1 MKIQNALK
9 KVLDKVDLKE
19 EEMVSIMTQI
29 MEGQVKD
36 SQLGSLLT
44 ALRIKGESIE
54 EIAGAAIVMR
64 DKSENINVSRT
75 ETIVDTCGT
84 GGDGANTFNISTAAA
99 FVVAG
104 CGLTVAK
111 HGNKAVSSLSG
122 SADVLRCLG
131 VNIDA
136 DKLTVEKCLD
146 EIGIGFLFAPMMHGA
161 MKYAAGVRKELGFR
175 TIFNLLGPL
184 TNPAGANAQVIGIY
198 DSSRLKQIASV
209 LKLLGTRQAFVVHGS
224 DGLDEITLTGTTNVC
239 ELVNGQVKEYTLEP
253 ENFELTACKAK
264 DISGGT
270 PEENANIIKN
280 ILSGEQGPK
289 RDIVLMNASAAICA
303 GGIAENLKVAMH
315 LARQSIDTGSA
326 EIKLNNL
333 CRLSHQ

>member
-29 MEGQVKD
+29 MEGQIKD

-54 EIAGAAIVMR
+54 EIAGAVIVMR

-303 GGIAENLKVAMH
+303 GGIAEDLKVAMH

-326 EIKLNNL
+326 EKKLNDL
-333 CRLSHQ
+333 CRLSHH

>member
-19 EEMVSIMTQI
+19 VEMVSIMTQI

-64 DKSENINVSRT
+64 DKSENINVSRA

-184 TNPAGANAQVIGIY
+184 TNPAGANAQVVGIY

-209 LKLLGTRQAFVVHGS
+209 LKLLGTRQAFVVNGS

-289 RDIVLMNASAAICA
+289 SDIVLMNASAAICA

-315 LARQSIDTGSA
+315 LARQSIDTSSA
-326 EIKLNNL
+326 EKKLNDL

>member
-19 EEMVSIMTQI
+19 VEMVSIMTQI

-209 LKLLGTRQAFVVHGS
+209 LKLLGTRQAFVVNGS

-289 RDIVLMNASAAICA
+289 SDIVLMNASAAICA

-326 EIKLNNL
+326 EKKIK
-333 CRLSHQ
+333 

>member
-326 EIKLNNL
+326 EKKLNEL

>member
-270 PEENANIIKN
+270 PEENANIIEN

-326 EIKLNNL
+326 EKKLNDL
-333 CRLSHQ
+333 CRLSYQ

>member
-19 EEMVSIMTQI
+19 VEMVSIMTQI

-136 DKLTVEKCLD
+136 DKLTVEKCID

-209 LKLLGTRQAFVVHGS
+209 LKLLGTRQAFVVNGS

-289 RDIVLMNASAAICA
+289 SDIVLMNASAAICA

-326 EIKLNNL
+326 EKKLNDL
-333 CRLSHQ
+333 RRLSHQ

>member
-19 EEMVSIMTQI
+19 VEMVSIMTQI

-44 ALRIKGESIE
+44 ALSIKGESIE

-209 LKLLGTRQAFVVHGS
+209 LKLLGTRQAFVVNGS

-289 RDIVLMNASAAICA
+289 SDIVLMNASAAICA

-326 EIKLNNL
+326 EKKLNDL
-333 CRLSHQ
+333 RRLSHQ

>member
-136 DKLTVEKCLD
+136 DKLAVEKCLD
-146 EIGIGFLFAPMMHGA
+146 EIGIGFLFAPMMHVA

-326 EIKLNNL
+326 EKKLNDL

>member
-19 EEMVSIMTQI
+19 VEMVSIMTQI

-44 ALRIKGESIE
+44 ALSIKGESIE

-209 LKLLGTRQAFVVHGS
+209 LKLLGTRQAFVVNGS

-253 ENFELTACKAK
+253 ENFELTACKAR

-289 RDIVLMNASAAICA
+289 SDIVLMNASAAICA

-326 EIKLNNL
+326 EKKLNDL
-333 CRLSHQ
+333 RRLSHQ

>member
-303 GGIAENLKVAMH
+303 GGIAEDLKVAMH

-326 EIKLNNL
+326 EKKLNDL

>member
-19 EEMVSIMTQI
+19 VEMVSIMTQI
-29 MEGQVKD
+29 MEGQIKD

-44 ALRIKGESIE
+44 ALSIKGESIE

-209 LKLLGTRQAFVVHGS
+209 LKLLGTRQAFVVNGS

-289 RDIVLMNASAAICA
+289 SDIVLMNASAAICA

-326 EIKLNNL
+326 EKKLNDL
-333 CRLSHQ
+333 RRLSHQ

>member
-270 PEENANIIKN
+270 PEENANILKN

-326 EIKLNNL
+326 EKKLNDL

>member
-29 MEGQVKD
+29 MEGQLKD

-122 SADVLRCLG
+122 SADVLQCLG

-326 EIKLNNL
+326 EKKLNDL

>member
-29 MEGQVKD
+29 MEGQIKD

-54 EIAGAAIVMR
+54 EIAGAVIVMR

-136 DKLTVEKCLD
+136 DKLAVEKCLD
-146 EIGIGFLFAPMMHGA
+146 EIGIGFLFAPMLHGA

-303 GGIAENLKVAMH
+303 GGIAEDLKVAMH

-326 EIKLNNL
+326 EKKLNDL

>member
-19 EEMVSIMTQI
+19 VEMVSIMTQI

-44 ALRIKGESIE
+44 ALSIKGESIE

-75 ETIVDTCGT
+75 ETIVDTWGT

-209 LKLLGTRQAFVVHGS
+209 LKLLGTRQAFVVNGS

-289 RDIVLMNASAAICA
+289 SDIVLMNASAAICA

-326 EIKLNNL
+326 EKKLNDL
-333 CRLSHQ
+333 RRLSHQ

>member
-315 LARQSIDTGSA
+315 LARQSIDTGLA
-326 EIKLNNL
+326 EKKLNEL

>member
-1 MKIQNALK
+1 
-9 KVLDKVDLKE
+9 
-19 EEMVSIMTQI
+19 
-29 MEGQVKD
+29 
-36 SQLGSLLT
+36 LGSLLT

-209 LKLLGTRQAFVVHGS
+209 LKLLGTRQAFVVNGS

-289 RDIVLMNASAAICA
+289 SDIVLMNASAAICA

-326 EIKLNNL
+326 EKKLNDL
-333 CRLSHQ
+333 RRLSHQ

>member
-19 EEMVSIMTQI
+19 VEMVSIMTQI

-44 ALRIKGESIE
+44 ALSIKGESIE

-161 MKYAAGVRKELGFR
+161 MKYAAGVRRELGFR

-209 LKLLGTRQAFVVHGS
+209 LELLGTRHAFVVHGN
-224 DGLDEITLTGTTNVC
+224 DGLDEITLTGETKVC
-239 ELVNGQVKEYTLEP
+239 ELTNGQIKE
-253 ENFELTACKAK
+253 
-264 DISGGT
+264 
-270 PEENANIIKN
+270 
-280 ILSGEQGPK
+280 
-289 RDIVLMNASAAICA
+289 
-303 GGIAENLKVAMH
+303 
-315 LARQSIDTGSA
+315 
-326 EIKLNNL
+326 
-333 CRLSHQ
+333 

>member
-19 EEMVSIMTQI
+19 VEMVSIMTQI

-44 ALRIKGESIE
+44 ALSIKGESIE

-209 LKLLGTRQAFVVHGS
+209 LKLLGTRQAFVVNGS

-289 RDIVLMNASAAICA
+289 SDIVLMNASAAICA
-303 GGIAENLKVAMH
+303 GGIAESLKVAMH

-326 EIKLNNL
+326 EKKLNDL

>member
-131 VNIDA
+131 VNIEA

-289 RDIVLMNASAAICA
+289 RDIVLMNAAAAICA

-326 EIKLNNL
+326 EKKLNDL

>member
-19 EEMVSIMTQI
+19 VEMVSIMTQI

-209 LKLLGTRQAFVVHGS
+209 LKLLGTRQAFVVNGS

-253 ENFELTACKAK
+253 ENFELTACEAK

-289 RDIVLMNASAAICA
+289 SDIVLMNASAAICA

-326 EIKLNNL
+326 EKKLNDL
-333 CRLSHQ
+333 CRLSHE

>member
-239 ELVNGQVKEYTLEP
+239 ELVNGQLKEYTLEP

-326 EIKLNNL
+326 EKKLNDL
-333 CRLSHQ
+333 CRLSQ

>member
-1 MKIQNALK
+1 MKIKNALK

-19 EEMVSIMTQI
+19 VEMVSIMTQI

-209 LKLLGTRQAFVVHGS
+209 LKLLGTRQAFVVNGS

-289 RDIVLMNASAAICA
+289 SDIVLMNASAAICA

-326 EIKLNNL
+326 EKKLNDL
-333 CRLSHQ
+333 RRLSHQ

>member
-44 ALRIKGESIE
+44 ALSIKGESIE

-161 MKYAAGVRKELGFR
+161 MKYAAVVRKELGFR

-326 EIKLNNL
+326 EKKLNDL

>member
-209 LKLLGTRQAFVVHGS
+209 LKILGTRQAFVVHGS

-270 PEENANIIKN
+270 PEENANILKN
-280 ILSGEQGPK
+280 ILSGKQGPK

-326 EIKLNNL
+326 EKKLNEL

>member
-136 DKLTVEKCLD
+136 DKLAVEKCLD

-270 PEENANIIKN
+270 PEENASIIKN

-326 EIKLNNL
+326 EKKLNDL

>member
-19 EEMVSIMTQI
+19 VEMVSIMTQI

-44 ALRIKGESIE
+44 ALSIKGESIE

-209 LKLLGTRQAFVVHGS
+209 LKLLGTRQAFVVNGS

-253 ENFELTACKAK
+253 ENFELTACKAN

-289 RDIVLMNASAAICA
+289 SDIVLMNASAAICA

-326 EIKLNNL
+326 EKKLNDL
-333 CRLSHQ
+333 RRLSHQ

>member
-326 EIKLNNL
+326 EKKLNNL

>member
-122 SADVLRCLG
+122 SADVLQCLG

-146 EIGIGFLFAPMMHGA
+146 DIGIGFLFAPMMHGA

-326 EIKLNNL
+326 EKKLNDL

>member
-44 ALRIKGESIE
+44 ALSIKGESIE

-326 EIKLNNL
+326 EKKLNDL

>member
-19 EEMVSIMTQI
+19 VEMVSIMTQI

-44 ALRIKGESIE
+44 ALRIKGESTE

-136 DKLTVEKCLD
+136 DKLAVEKCLD

-326 EIKLNNL
+326 EKKLNDL